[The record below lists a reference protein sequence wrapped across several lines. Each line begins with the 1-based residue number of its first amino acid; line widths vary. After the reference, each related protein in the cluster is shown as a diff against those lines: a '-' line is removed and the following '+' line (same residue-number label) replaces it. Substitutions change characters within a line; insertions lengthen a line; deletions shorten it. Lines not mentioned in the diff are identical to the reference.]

1 MNVNVGRLISTTVTV
16 TTHHITTVP
25 PVTAVTV
32 HEFLL
37 FGRRV
42 AKRYLRMPYT
52 DRRVVLNLYVLRSL
66 ISAISI

>member
-16 TTHHITTVP
+16 TTRHTTIVP

-42 AKRYLRMPYT
+42 AKRYLRIPIV
-52 DRRVVLNLYVLRSL
+52 DLY
-66 ISAISI
+66 